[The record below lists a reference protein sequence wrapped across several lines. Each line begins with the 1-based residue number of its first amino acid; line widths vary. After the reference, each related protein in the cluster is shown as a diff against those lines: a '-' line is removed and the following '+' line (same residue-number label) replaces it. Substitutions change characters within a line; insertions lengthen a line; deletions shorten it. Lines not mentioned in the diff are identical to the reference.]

1 MLTIILTSHS
11 KSSTK
16 YLDFKASI
24 PPKAVGQIGGL
35 FINLFFTLHLFSFHL
50 ILEVRVLYKLQYSF
64 SIPLLFILE
73 VRVLY
78 KLQYFCRQNFTP
90 TFIFNCH
97 SLVWLSPSHT
107 HKRTIPPSEWILW
120 DYIINFW
127 NTLGEFHL
135 HCLSSHQCYSF

>member
-1 MLTIILTSHS
+1 MLTIILTSHN

-24 PPKAVGQIGGL
+24 PPQAVGQIGGL

-50 ILEVRVLYKLQYSF
+50 ILEVRVLYKLQY
-64 SIPLLFILE
+64 
-73 VRVLY
+73 
-78 KLQYFCRQNFTP
+78 FCRQNFTP
-90 TFIFNCH
+90 TFIFYCH
-97 SLVWLSPSHT
+97 SLIWLSPSHT
-107 HKRTIPPSEWILW
+107 HKRTIPPSELILW

-135 HCLSSHQCYSF
+135 HCLSSHQCYSFQSWNSQIPL